1 MIDITTTS
9 PSSDNLVA
17 RLNTPESAP
26 ETHPLDSPSNVQLH
40 KDCTV
45 WFEQEMA
52 RQATNRFQMAL
63 DEDYYD
69 GMQWDEDDAQV
80 LMERGQAPVA
90 YNEIKPTIDWLIG
103 TERRMRMDF
112 KVMPRRKEGADDAEN
127 KTSLLKYLSDT
138 NKSTFHRSRA
148 FDDAIKAGMG
158 VLEAGL
164 RGDPTEELLFERYQ
178 DWRSTLYDSNSVEHD
193 LSDARYFFRWKDLD
207 EDIALAYFPERIGII
222 RGSVKNDGAQDPA
235 DWYQANRTDPAE
247 DWSPKTGRYQQYD
260 AAAFA
265 TSQRKIVR
273 FYECWYRKPVMRKMF
288 INGDHLSGKKFD
300 KTNPDHVA
308 AVNDGY
314 GLYDKLEME
323 VRVVIYTTV
332 GIVFEG
338 VSPYRHNRFPF
349 VVTWCYRRKRDNA
362 PYGVIRALR
371 DAQDGLNK
379 RHSKA
384 HWILSTNGV
393 IMEKGAVDDL
403 EATRE
408 EMARPDHMLVVNP
421 GKRFETNRDIGL
433 ANEHLSLMEQDANFI
448 RKIGGVSDEN
458 LGRQSNATSGVAI
471 QSRQDMGSVVTTEP
485 FDNHR
490 HALQQI
496 GEMELSMC
504 EQFYTEAKAIRLVG
518 GRGRFKF
525 MELNTPDETGRIL
538 NDITAME
545 ADFVMSEQDYRST
558 LRQAMQESLFEI
570 VSKIA
575 QMGPGGLQAAL
586 NMLDLVVDIDGLPNR
601 EELISRI
608 RKITGQRDPNAEMT
622 PEEQQA
628 EQEAGKANQAQQELI
643 TKTAE
648 ADLAGKEAKNELTAA
663 QAALS
668 QANAIMKRVDALYV
682 ALQAGGVVAMTPAA
696 AVIADSIMQGAGFTD
711 EQGQDPNIPQPGQQ
725 VQPVPPMRQ
734 PNMAAGARRGIETET
749 LNDGGMQHG

>member
-1 MIDITTTS
+1 
-9 PSSDNLVA
+9 
-17 RLNTPESAP
+17 
-26 ETHPLDSPSNVQLH
+26 
-40 KDCTV
+40 
-45 WFEQEMA
+45 MA

-69 GMQWDEDDAQV
+69 GMQWDEDDASV
-80 LMERGQAPVA
+80 LMERGQGPVV

-112 KVMPRRKEGADDAEN
+112 KVVPRRKEGADDAEN

-138 NKSTFHRSRA
+138 NKSPFHRSRA
-148 FDDAIKAGMG
+148 FDDSIKAGMG
-158 VLEAGL
+158 VLESGL

-207 EDIALAYFPERIGII
+207 EDIALAYFPERVGVI
-222 RGSVKNDGAQDPA
+222 RASVKNDGAQDPA
-235 DWYQANRTDPAE
+235 DWYESKRTDPAE

-260 AAAFA
+260 GAAFA

-288 INGDHLSGKKFD
+288 INGDLSGKKFD
-300 KTNPDHVA
+300 KTNPEHVA
-308 AVNDGY
+308 AVNEGY
-314 GLYDKLEME
+314 GLYDKMEME
-323 VRVVIYTTV
+323 VRVVIFTTV

-338 VSPYRHNRFPF
+338 VSPYRHGRIPF

-384 HWILSTNGV
+384 HWILSTNGA
-393 IMEKGAVDDL
+393 IMEKNAVDDL

-408 EMARPDHMLVVNP
+408 EMARPDYMLVVNP

-433 ANEHLSLMEQDANFI
+433 ADQHLHLMEQDANFI

-490 HALQQI
+490 HALQQL

-504 EQFYTEAKAIRLVG
+504 EQFYTAAKAIRLVG
-518 GRGRFKF
+518 GRGQYKF

-538 NDITAME
+538 NDITAFE

-570 VSKIA
+570 VGKIA

-608 RKITGQRDPNAEMT
+608 RKITGQRDPDAEMT

-648 ADLAGKEAKNELTAA
+648 VDLAGKEAKNELTAA

>member
-17 RLNTPESAP
+17 RLDAP
-26 ETHPLDSPSNVQLH
+26 APAQVTHPLDSPANIQLH
-40 KDCTV
+40 KDATL
-45 WFEQEMA
+45 WFEQEMQ
-52 RQATNRFQMAL
+52 RQASNRFQMAL

-69 GMQWDEDDAQV
+69 GMQWDEDDASV
-80 LMERGQAPVA
+80 LMERGQGPVV

-138 NKSTFHRSRA
+138 NKSPFHRSRA
-148 FDDAIKAGMG
+148 FDDSIKAGMG
-158 VLEAGL
+158 VLESGL

-207 EDIALAYFPERIGII
+207 EDIALAYFPERVGVI
-222 RGSVKNDGAQDPA
+222 RASVKNDGAQDPA
-235 DWYQANRTDPAE
+235 DWYESKRTDPAE

-260 AAAFA
+260 GAAFA

-288 INGDHLSGKKFD
+288 INGDLSGKKFD
-300 KTNPDHVA
+300 KTNPEHVA
-308 AVNDGY
+308 AVNEGY
-314 GLYDKLEME
+314 GLYDKMEME
-323 VRVVIYTTV
+323 VRVVIFTTV

-338 VSPYRHNRFPF
+338 VSPYRHGRIPF

-384 HWILSTNGV
+384 HWILSTNGA
-393 IMEKGAVDDL
+393 IMEKNAVDDL

-408 EMARPDHMLVVNP
+408 EMARPDYMLVVNP

-433 ANEHLSLMEQDANFI
+433 ADQHLHLMEQDANFI

-490 HALQQI
+490 HALQQL

-504 EQFYTEAKAIRLVG
+504 EQFYTAAKAIRLVG
-518 GRGRFKF
+518 GRGQYKF

-538 NDITAME
+538 NDITAFE

-570 VSKIA
+570 VGKIA

-601 EELISRI
+601 EDLISRI
-608 RKITGQRDPNAEMT
+608 RKITGQRDPDAEMT

-648 ADLAGKEAKNELTAA
+648 VDLAGKEAKNELTAA